1 MKYLKYKN
9 TKISIILRII
19 PLKKPNFNSFY
30 IGYVK
35 FRKFS
40 NFEESQSKKKK
51 LFLIVIDAD
60 IVTILL
66 YHSILAN
73 YLGMSFVK
81 PELCIRGRR
90 NPLSA

>member
-19 PLKKPNFNSFY
+19 PLKKHNFNSFY

-51 LFLIVIDAD
+51 
-60 IVTILL
+60 
-66 YHSILAN
+66 N
-73 YLGMSFVK
+73 YS
-81 PELCIRGRR
+81 
-90 NPLSA
+90 

>member
-51 LFLIVIDAD
+51 
-60 IVTILL
+60 
-66 YHSILAN
+66 N
-73 YLGMSFVK
+73 YS
-81 PELCIRGRR
+81 
-90 NPLSA
+90 